1 MFILLL
7 LSVAW
12 YIILK
17 NSFRREAH
25 DIKRREQVLSA
36 IKPDKNCEIKAVLCP
51 SELPNTDE
59 DVAGALI
66 YIKATDFAG
75 RLLERLYEQ
84 AGI

>member
-1 MFILLL
+1 M
-7 LSVAW
+7 
-12 YIILK
+12 
-17 NSFRREAH
+17 
-25 DIKRREQVLSA
+25 LSA